1 MVEVQNL
8 PSSDPLFSVISDLF
22 AVRNAIGRHLP
33 AHGLN
38 RIKVHDTQV
47 RNKKS

>member
-8 PSSDPLFSVISDLF
+8 PSSDPLFSFSDLF